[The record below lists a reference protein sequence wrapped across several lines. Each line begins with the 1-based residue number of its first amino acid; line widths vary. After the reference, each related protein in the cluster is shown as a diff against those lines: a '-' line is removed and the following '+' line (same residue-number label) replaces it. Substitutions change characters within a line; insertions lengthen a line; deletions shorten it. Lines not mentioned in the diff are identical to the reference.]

1 MAVWRSGED
10 SPFSLSAAENTKHQS
25 SDGGPSSLSAAENT
39 KHQSSDGGS
48 FSLSA
53 AENTK
58 QLIDLIGKSGDLKER
73 TFSFEKAEGRLLYFE
88 TIVDSGRIEE
98 SILRPL
104 SETDMQ
110 NVEEALTVL
119 EREEIADPDKA
130 IAALM
135 QGKVLLFLEGR
146 SICIACGVETF
157 FLRSIMEPANEKVIR
172 GSHDGFVESL
182 NTNIALIRERIK
194 HPGLMIEYVQLGQ
207 KTNTRVAIIYEKEI
221 ANPVLVEELRR
232 RVNSIDMDMMFDPGF
247 LEDMV
252 EDSTLSPFPQVLQTE
267 RPDRAIANVMDG
279 RILLFGDGSPTCIIM
294 PVTFFALYQSPDDYN
309 ARTIPGS
316 FYRLLRFISFFI
328 AILLPGLY
336 IAIVG
341 YHFEVLPPDLI
352 LNIKG
357 GVQTIPFPPLI
368 EVLSMELAI
377 EIIREAGVRL
387 PTPIGQT
394 IGIVGGIII
403 SDAVVSAGFASRTTV
418 IVVAVTAISS
428 FVAPSAEMSTATRLI
443 RFPLMILASL
453 FGFYGLMFGIV
464 ALAIHLCKLESL
476 GRPYFAP
483 MAPFRLKDLLRDT
496 FIKQSAWKLN
506 TRPLDSRPIKED
518 AEFRSREWEKK

>member
-10 SPFSLSAAENTKHQS
+10 DPLSLTAGGNTKPQS
-25 SDGGPSSLSAAENT
+25 NDSSL
-39 KHQSSDGGS
+39 

-58 QLIDLIGKSGDLKER
+58 QLIDLLGKSGDLKER
-73 TFSFEKAEGRLLYFE
+73 TFSYEKAEGRLLYFE

-146 SICIACGVETF
+146 SVCIACGVETF

-172 GSHDGFVESL
+172 GSHDGFVENL
-182 NTNIALIRERIK
+182 NTNIALIRERLK
-194 HPGLMIEYVQLGQ
+194 SPGLMIEYVQLGQ
-207 KTNTRVAIIYEKEI
+207 KTNTRVAIVYEKEI
-221 ANPVLVEELRR
+221 ANPELVEELKR

-252 EDSTLSPFPQVLQTE
+252 EDSTLSPFPQVLNTE
-267 RPDRAIANVMDG
+267 RPDRAIANIMDG
-279 RILLFGDGSPTCIIM
+279 RIALFGDGSPTCIIM
-294 PVTFFALYQSPDDYN
+294 PISFFALYQSPDDYN
-309 ARTIPGS
+309 ARTLPGS
-316 FYRLLRFISFFI
+316 FYRLLRFLSFFI
-328 AILLPGLY
+328 AILMPGFY

-341 YHFEVLPPDLI
+341 FHFEVLPADLI
-352 LNIKG
+352 LAIKG
-357 GVQTIPFPPLI
+357 GVQTIPFPPI
-368 EVLSMELAI
+368 FEVLAMELAI

-394 IGIVGGIII
+394 IGIVGGLIIG
-403 SDAVVSAGFASRTTV
+403 DAVVSAGFASRTTV

-453 FGFYGLMFGIV
+453 FGFYGLMFGLVLI
-464 ALAIHLCKLESL
+464 AMHLCKLESL

-483 MAPFRLKDLLRDT
+483 LAPFRLKDMLRDT
-496 FIKQSAWKLN
+496 FIKQPAWKKK
-506 TRPLDSRPIKED
+506 TRPLDSHPIREGV
-518 AEFRSREWEKK
+518 EFGSREWVKK